1 MRQQIIQ
8 MLFKSEHTVFTLRY
22 LCCTRM
28 YVHVRVLE
36 VQFWYIIWPR
46 VNFIVHSVNSDILI
60 TVYTS
65 V

>member
-36 VQFWYIIWPR
+36 VQFWYIIWSR
-46 VNFIVHSVNSDILI
+46 VNFIVHSVHSDILI
-60 TVYTS
+60 TV
-65 V
+65 